1 MKQTA
6 LSSICAVLVLLTS
19 CSESDSPGGYT
30 PGEPMAVQFSM
41 TMEPVVGLTRTLI
54 TDTTLPI
61 TAECGKQIGIYGIRT
76 EAECIDTLEW
86 QTADDGIFQH
96 PLRNCP
102 YNIEAGNAL
111 VPDSVEAYYP
121 MGGNPAMAVY
131 AYWPLKRDTLIEG
144 YGAVVPI
151 DLTLQEDI
159 LYTGK
164 VSSVCQAGTDNAIIN
179 LPFKHALGAF
189 SFKFAADQPI
199 YLENRWLEKVELIT
213 TYSLDDAWM
222 RVADGSFVFPFGQTP
237 DTLSIDLQGK
247 AMELSVLQTHLLGS
261 VLLVPGMGLKAI
273 RLFVQYN
280 EEEFVYTIDIAEES
294 LFTIEPGV
302 LQSVTFR
309 LSEAPVSLETRSSC
323 SDLIFT
329 LE

>member
-6 LSSICAVLVLLTS
+6 LSSLCAVLLLLTS

-30 PGEPMAVQFSM
+30 LGEPMAVQFSM

-54 TDTTLPI
+54 TDTTLPT

-86 QTADDGIFQH
+86 QTANDGIFQH

-121 MGGNPAMAVY
+121 MGGDPAMAVY

-144 YGAVVPI
+144 FGAVVPI

-164 VSSVCQAGTDNAIIN
+164 VASVCQAGTDNAVIN
-179 LPFKHALGAF
+179 LPFKHALGAV
-189 SFKFAADQPI
+189 SFKFAADEPV
-199 YLENRWLEKVELIT
+199 YLESRWLEKMELIT
-213 TYSLDDAWM
+213 TYSLDEAWM
-222 RVADGSFVFPFGQTP
+222 RVADGSFVYPFGQTP

-247 AMELSVLQTHLLGS
+247 SIELSALQIHSLGS
-261 VLLVPGMGLKAI
+261 LLLVPGMGLKAI
-273 RLFVQYN
+273 RLFIRYN
-280 EEEFVYTIDIAEES
+280 AEEYVYTVDIADES
-294 LFTIEPGV
+294 LLTIEPGV

-309 LSEAPVSLETRSSC
+309 CSEIPVSLETRSSC